1 MRGRHAMQ
9 PTDPHTMPDSRADA
23 WAALALILIAVLT
36 AVLWVA
42 GR

>member
-1 MRGRHAMQ
+1 MQ
-9 PTDPHTMPDSRADA
+9 PTGPHTMPDSRADA
-23 WAALALILIAVLT
+23 WAALALILIAVLA